1 MLPKSSG
8 NVNNYPDGDNSREIH
23 AQKMEKPRTGL
34 SAAHRGPESE
44 PDDHMYATMFVSN
57 PESQESEGLVVE
69 NPIKRRRSKDALVSR
84 SCN

>member
-1 MLPKSSG
+1 
-8 NVNNYPDGDNSREIH
+8 
-23 AQKMEKPRTGL
+23 
-34 SAAHRGPESE
+34 
-44 PDDHMYATMFVSN
+44 MYATMFVSN